1 MRLPHIELATTSLG
15 NMFLTASARYEQP
28 QRIAETAW
36 EMLFDDNALLPDHPL
51 LELVSHLVDHAAL
64 SGRGEAA

>member
-1 MRLPHIELATTSLG
+1 MRLPPVELTTTSLG

-28 QRIAETAW
+28 HRTAETAW
-36 EMLFDDNALLPDHPL
+36 EMLFDDDALLPDHPL
-51 LELVSHLVDHAAL
+51 PELVNHLVDCAAL